1 MRRLTFSDTS
11 DDGIRR
17 NWSQNQRILA
27 SDSGRP
33 PPAARTRPPHPKDI
47 AMPRKSTL
55 DPKVKALL
63 DNLNLDD
70 GDDALLAEPAED
82 ATEHLRILYERLA
95 NGRERALRPGMLAI
109 WKPGLK
115 NRRFPRYGEPVVV
128 VALLDTPIINP
139 GDESGSPYFREPLDL
154 LLGLVR
160 GDDRE
165 FLVYHADRRRFQP
178 YEAGGTRNR
187 P

>member
-1 MRRLTFSDTS
+1 
-11 DDGIRR
+11 
-17 NWSQNQRILA
+17 
-27 SDSGRP
+27 
-33 PPAARTRPPHPKDI
+33 
-47 AMPRKSTL
+47 MPRKSTL

-63 DNLNLDD
+63 DNLDLDG
-70 GDDALLAEPAED
+70 GDDLLAEPPEE
-82 ATEHLRILYERLA
+82 TSQHLRALLERLE
-95 NGRERALRPGMLAI
+95 NGRERALHPGMLAV

-128 VALLDTPIINP
+128 VALLDEPIVNP

-154 LLGLVR
+154 LLGVVR

-178 YEAGGTRNR
+178 AERDGAGG
-187 P
+187 